1 MSTSDLIK
9 KLCEDNQISIAELA
23 RRIGQSP
30 QNLGKK
36 LKRNTVSQSELSQI
50 AEVFGV
56 TYEQTFSS
64 DDENMIVNSD
74 ELVEKYI
81 IDELGVS
88 IIPYEEEKHDFDDKY
103 IKLGDTAFEK
113 INSLFQ
119 SVPHYVAEIKAR
131 RMSVDAYK
139 VIYDKGLGHLQQSAK
154 NRDRLRA
161 NVVAYGTNNNILDQA
176 ELEKFHLKVSSP
188 ALVAFDI
195 AAIATNQYYLS
206 RIDNKLRSLDNK
218 LNYVQKFLEESK
230 KSELWAN
237 GQLLRDV
244 SSKIYEITEDDQYR
258 LATLITI
265 QGIRRDALSNVKFY
279 HKMMTDFVDNHFD
292 KKIKNFD
299 ETKDVL
305 KRFYDCFD
313 AYCYS
318 VYVYGFAYVIEIAL
332 SQITDKTFLSKVE
345 KEISSV
351 VKGFQND
358 YTQELK
364 QFIDSA
370 KSLNPGA
377 LTKIFSDSTI
387 LDFTPSYGSLRATLL
402 LEAVA
407 LVANIAASYDKNK
420 KKTYKDE
427 VEEQFKR
434 LQQRTEKS
442 ITELDAPINAIK
454 SMNRMFNNPVELV
467 IKDNAAYLRIKDE
480 KKVE

>member
-36 LKRNTVSQSELSQI
+36 LKRDTVSQSELSQI
-50 AEVFGV
+50 AEAFGV
-56 TYEQTFSS
+56 TYEQTFSR
-64 DDENMIVNSD
+64 DNENMIDNSD

-88 IIPYEEEKHDFDDKY
+88 ISSFEEEKLDLDDTY
-103 IKLGDTAFEK
+103 IKLADTAFEK

-119 SVPHYVAEIKAR
+119 RVPYYAAEIKSK
-131 RMSVDAYK
+131 RMSADAYR

-176 ELEKFHLKVSSP
+176 ELEKIHLKVSSP

-195 AAIATNQYYLS
+195 AAIATNQYYLA
-206 RIDNKLRSLDNK
+206 RIDNKLISLDNK

-230 KSELWAN
+230 KSDLWAN
-237 GQLLRDV
+237 GQFLRDV

-258 LATLITI
+258 LATLTTI
-265 QGIRRDALSNVKFY
+265 QGIRKDALSNVKFY
-279 HKMMTDFVDNHFD
+279 HKMMTDYVENHFD

-345 KEISSV
+345 IEISSV

-370 KSLNPGA
+370 KSLNEGT
-377 LTKIFSDSTI
+377 LTKIFSGSSPV
-387 LDFTPSYGSLRATLL
+387 FAQSYGSLWASLL
-402 LEAVA
+402 FDFV
-407 LVANIAASYDKNK
+407 VIGANIAANHDKDK
-420 KKTYKDE
+420 KNNRKDE
-427 VEEQFKR
+427 VVKEYKR

-442 ITELDAPINAIK
+442 ISELDAPINAIK
-454 SMNRMFNNPVELV
+454 SMSGMFNEPVELV
-467 IKDNAAYLRIKDE
+467 IKDNAAYLRIRDE
-480 KKVE
+480 KKAE